1 MSDGLPIRIMK
12 PDRQYAQRQA
22 ACTLLDS
29 HLPEA
34 HHLQPLT
41 PDSLKTQLKQIR
53 RHARD
58 NIDALITDLQATL
71 GRNYPELQVHFA
83 DCAADAVTTI
93 STLADGERTVKTN
106 NSSVVTQELKPGLER
121 SGFSVENAYLKEYSL
136 EESIFQDYWDLPKLA
151 GRDLYPHFSITQRFS
166 GLPKGEI
173 NRCLAVLGVNAMS
186 SEDGTTFFMEH
197 TNNIG
202 HTIRNASH
210 VVLVIGLDKIV
221 STSEEA
227 QIQTQAMGVFG
238 FESILLGIGQRRNT
252 TPASDD
258 RPSQFNGR
266 ERELHV
272 ILLDNGRRDLLAS
285 QYRDIFLC
293 VGCRACNKHCPI
305 RHAFVV
311 ADSHCD
317 LPYLLWQAAID
328 QSTEHG
334 TSFTR
339 KLLGKPD
346 WLAKIG
352 TRTAPM
358 SNWMMGTGF
367 VRAPMEVVSGI
378 DRRANLPKFHSR
390 ILKKRLRDRRG
401 SSTGRDMHGNASSS
415 LQENVEAE
423 TATHVAEHRSPED
436 ALQIDDARILEKK
449 VAYFHGCFA
458 NYYDPEVGEATL
470 DVLHRNQVE
479 VAVPEQACCGLPM
492 VGKGNERQGNE
503 LMAANNKAL
512 AEWVSEGYTVIS
524 SCASCAFF
532 LKNQY
537 PKMLSSASAQQV
549 SDNILHV
556 TNYLLRLHRLGG
568 LATDFVTMN
577 ETLFYHTPCH
587 LRALQLEQH
596 ADTYA
601 VDLLQL
607 IPGVAVTEGSEE
619 CCGMAGSYGLQ
630 KAHYPLSQDI
640 AVRLIG
646 RIKQS
651 AANRIV
657 DDCGAC
663 GLQIEAGTGRP
674 ADHPMIMLH
683 EAYGL
688 GPL

>member
-1 MSDGLPIRIMK
+1 
-12 PDRQYAQRQA
+12 
-22 ACTLLDS
+22 
-29 HLPEA
+29 
-34 HHLQPLT
+34 
-41 PDSLKTQLKQIR
+41 
-53 RHARD
+53 
-58 NIDALITDLQATL
+58 
-71 GRNYPELQVHFA
+71 
-83 DCAADAVTTI
+83 
-93 STLADGERTVKTN
+93 
-106 NSSVVTQELKPGLER
+106 
-121 SGFSVENAYLKEYSL
+121 
-136 EESIFQDYWDLPKLA
+136 
-151 GRDLYPHFSITQRFS
+151 
-166 GLPKGEI
+166 
-173 NRCLAVLGVNAMS
+173 MS

-202 HTIRNASH
+202 HTIRNASQ

-238 FESILLGIGQRRNT
+238 FESILLGIGQRRNS
-252 TPASDD
+252 TPALDD

-311 ADSHCD
+311 ADSHWTPMNYLKNAVTSRGEKIEVDACLHCEACAIECPVDID

-537 PKMLSSASAQQV
+537 PKMLSSASAP
-549 SDNILHV
+549 
-556 TNYLLRLHRLGG
+556 T
-568 LATDFVTMN
+568 
-577 ETLFYHTPCH
+577 
-587 LRALQLEQH
+587 
-596 ADTYA
+596 
-601 VDLLQL
+601 
-607 IPGVAVTEGSEE
+607 GV
-619 CCGMAGSYGLQ
+619 
-630 KAHYPLSQDI
+630 
-640 AVRLIG
+640 
-646 RIKQS
+646 
-651 AANRIV
+651 
-657 DDCGAC
+657 
-663 GLQIEAGTGRP
+663 
-674 ADHPMIMLH
+674 
-683 EAYGL
+683 
-688 GPL
+688 